1 MVVYASDKVGNRE
14 DAYALLSRCAG
25 EVWGLSPLPALERS
39 ADGKPYFPAHPGYH
53 FNLSHSE
60 PYALC
65 ALDTSPVGADIQ
77 RIRNDLRPGLPRRV
91 CSPEELSW
99 LDAQSDRW
107 RAFALLWALK
117 EAKVKYTGTGLR
129 VGIRETSVP
138 LPEAGTALYSH
149 EGLWFRVYK
158 GGDWMA
164 AVCGEHEPPEE
175 LIWK

>member
-1 MVVYASDKVGNRE
+1 MVVYASNRIKSRG
-14 DAYALLSRCAG
+14 DAYELLAHGASAQ
-25 EVWGLSPLPALERS
+25 WGMDKLPDLERS
-39 ADGKPYFPAHPGYH
+39 GDGKPFFTQSSLCH

-65 ALDTSPVGADIQ
+65 ALDDAPVGVDIQ
-77 RIRNDLRPGLPRRV
+77 VVRNRWREGLPKRV
-91 CSPEELSW
+91 CSETELAW

-129 VGIRETSVP
+129 VGIREISVP
-138 LPEAGTALYSH
+138 LPEPDRTLYRH
-149 EGLWFRVYK
+149 DGLWFRIYS
-158 GGDWMA
+158 GLDWQA
-164 AVCGEHEPPEE
+164 AVCGEHRPPEK